1 MLNATKEANMN
12 TRTTIAAIIAPLMT
26 LTGFRFSKDYRRADR
41 GVKAIVYRLI
51 DTVGANQIA
60 NGVRS

>member
-1 MLNATKEANMN
+1 MN